1 MFVLVHQPPFSLGDH
16 CGAALDEAD
25 WLPLFEAHHVRA
37 VFAGHDHA
45 YERMERRGVRYFVS
59 GGGGAP
65 VYREHG
71 CAAYDRAARR
81 VYRPVH
87 HLLRVR
93 VEGTNVEVTALAV
106 ADGAPI
112 DRVRFAA
119 GEPAFAMDAPP
130 LLPARTVRAGAPT
143 WTYAG
148 GAVLFVLLGLAV
160 RRRRLR

>member
-1 MFVLVHQPPFSLGDH
+1 M
-16 CGAALDEAD
+16 
-25 WLPLFEAHHVRA
+25 RA

-65 VYREHG
+65 VYREKS
-71 CAAYDRAARR
+71 CAAFDRAARR
-81 VYRPVH
+81 VYRSVH

-112 DRVRFAA
+112 DRVRFGA

-130 LLPARTVRAGAPT
+130 LMPGRSGAPP
-143 WTYAG
+143 WSYAG
-148 GAVLFVLLGLAV
+148 GAIIFLLLGIAV
-160 RRRRLR
+160 RRRRVR